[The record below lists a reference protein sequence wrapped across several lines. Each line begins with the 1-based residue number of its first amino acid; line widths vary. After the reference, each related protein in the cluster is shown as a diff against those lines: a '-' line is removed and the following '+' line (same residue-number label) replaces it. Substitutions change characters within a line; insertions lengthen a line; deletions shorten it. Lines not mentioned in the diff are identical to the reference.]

1 MDVSSLSANN
11 NIANLA
17 SIQNVAQQGS
27 FKGHKV
33 SASGNPIIESF
44 AMSNPVKFP
53 NKTLAQRS
61 VTVAHP

>member
-11 NIANLA
+11 NISNLA
-17 SIQNVAQQGS
+17 SLQNVAQQGN

-33 SASGNPIIESF
+33 SVSQNSVIESF
-44 AMSNPVKFP
+44 VITNLINFP

-61 VTVAHP
+61 VTVKHP